1 MDIQTFFSSLQQSLG
16 VHGTTLP
23 HSVAKI
29 AATGIVVFFILL
41 VKKAVMLTI
50 SRLTTDHHRVT
61 AAAGWIGLLAYMIIG
76 LAVIRIWFEGLDNF
90 LTFLGIIA
98 VGLTIVSKE
107 LILNFV
113 AFWVIIWR
121 DLFTVGQ
128 RVQVGDTIGDVTR
141 KGILYFSLMEV
152 GNWVEAEQST
162 GRLVRIPNALVLTQ
176 PVVNYTK
183 GFRYIWNELTV
194 TVDPES
200 NWRRAREIMTETA
213 TTCLAES
220 GDKPKPP
227 KPVGDEEFIIFR
239 RLTPKVY
246 LTLTNTGYRLTLRY
260 LCRPRERRDSANTLL
275 ERILDSFEREG
286 IKVSF
291 QNF

>member
-1 MDIQTFFSSLQQSLG
+1 MDLQTFVLSLQQSLG
-16 VHGTTLP
+16 VHGTALP

-29 AATGIVVFFILL
+29 VATVIVVTFILV
-41 VKKAVMLTI
+41 VKKMVMLTI
-50 SRLTTDHHRVT
+50 SRLTSDHHKVT
-61 AAAGWIGLLAYMIIG
+61 AAAGWIGLLAYMVIG
-76 LAVIRIWFEGLDNF
+76 LGVIRIWFEGLDNF

-128 RVQVGDTIGDVTR
+128 RVQVGDTVGDVTR

-152 GNWVEAEQST
+152 GNWVQADQST
-162 GRLVRIPNALVLTQ
+162 GRLVRIPNALVLTT
-176 PVVNYTK
+176 PVVNYSK
-183 GFRYIWNELTV
+183 GFRYIWNEVTV
-194 TVDPES
+194 TLTPGS
-200 NWRRAREIMTETA
+200 NWRRAREIMTRIAGEYVAET
-213 TTCLAES
+213 
-220 GDKPKPP
+220 GDTPKPP

-246 LTLTNTGYRLTLRY
+246 LSLGDYGYKLSLRY
-260 LCRPRERRDSANTLL
+260 LCKPRERRDSANTLL
-275 ERILDSFEREG
+275 ERILEAFESEG
-286 IKVSF
+286 IKIAFMPV
-291 QNF
+291 